1 MSTDHEKKS
10 PEHLQQEADR
20 VKPRQKVT
28 VLSYLT
34 ILFAAAFL
42 LLLLSYLMQQRN
54 NQEVI
59 SGLKESVSAMQSIEN
74 LQTEKNELADRV
86 EQLQQQ
92 LDEAKKGQSDI
103 KQANE
108 ALRLQVDALDWLRE
122 IQALYAKKYYKAARA
137 MIEDFEGT
145 GLVVYLSG
153 ESLHSYDGEAVL
165 SPKEQYNSILD
176 ALE

>member
-1 MSTDHEKKS
+1 MSTEHEKKM

-20 VKPRQKVT
+20 VRPRQKVT

-92 LDEAKKGQSDI
+92 LSESEKAQGEA

-108 ALRLQVDALDWLRE
+108 ALQLQVDALDWLRE

-137 MIEDFEGT
+137 MIADFEGT
-145 GLVVYLSG
+145 GLAAYLPG
-153 ESLHSYDGEAVL
+153 ESLHSYDGDSVL
-165 SPKEQYNSILD
+165 SPKEQYDNIVD
-176 ALE
+176 ALD

>member
-1 MSTDHEKKS
+1 MSTDREKKT
-10 PEHLQQEADR
+10 PEHLQLEADR

-74 LQTEKNELADRV
+74 LQTEKNELTDQA

-92 LDEAKKGQSDI
+92 LDEAKKGQREV
-103 KQANE
+103 KQTNE
-108 ALRLQVDALDWLRE
+108 TLQLQVDALDWLRE
-122 IQALYAKKYYKAARA
+122 IQALYAKKYYKAART
-137 MIEDFEGT
+137 MIADFEGT
-145 GLVVYLSG
+145 GLVSYLPG
-153 ESLHSYDGEAVL
+153 ESLHSYNGEAVL
-165 SPKEQYNSILD
+165 SPKEQYNSIVD